1 MAKLFFTL
9 TGILLAAQLCYAT
22 PPTEPVI
29 SAIRASNADKLSEF
43 FDSNVDLKI
52 LEKENIF
59 SKSQAGIIV
68 KDFFA
73 TYKVTAL
80 MVNHEGGPENARF
93 TICNIIT
100 NSGKF
105 RVYFL
110 YKTIN
115 TKIIIQKFRVEKDE

>member
-1 MAKLFFTL
+1 MAKLFLAL
-9 TGILLAAQLCYAT
+9 TGVFLAAQICLAT
-22 PPTEPVI
+22 PPTEPII
-29 SAIRASNADKLSEF
+29 SAIRASNAYKLSEF

-52 LEKENIF
+52 LDKENIF
-59 SKSQAGIIV
+59 SKSQASIIV

-100 NSGKF
+100 TSGKF

-110 YKTIN
+110 YKTIS
-115 TKIIIQKFRVEKDE
+115 TKIVIQKFRVEKDE